1 MKSKAAAPSKRFYED
16 FEPECKWSNEEGRDI
31 IELHVQGFK
40 KDQLR
45 VQASSSGALTV
56 TGESPLD
63 DRRWSRFRKEFKL
76 PNKYKLNETRAKL
89 AGGVLHVILLKER
102 PPQAA
107 DARQEKLQTGGGLGR
122 SGSGKPAAADRGGAW
137 RDERRHAVAQGAV
150 LGRGYPQE
158 EGSAGSGGGG
168 GARWGRSWRVLDLEI
183 SDFMTQLVLVTV
195 NPEMQRLLCLVHM
208 KFVLHLNCS

>member
-1 MKSKAAAPSKRFYED
+1 MKSKAAAPSKRVYED
-16 FEPECKWSNEEGRDI
+16 FEPECKWNNEEGRDI

-56 TGESPLD
+56 TGERPLD

-89 AGGVLHVILLKER
+89 AGDVLHVILLKER

-107 DARQEKLQTGGGLGR
+107 DATQVKPQTGGGLGR
-122 SGSGKPAAADRGGAW
+122 SGSGKPAAA
-137 RDERRHAVAQGAV
+137 AVAA
-150 LGRGYPQE
+150 P
-158 EGSAGSGGGG
+158 GGTNDGMLWLR
-168 GARWGRSWRVLDLEI
+168 APSWVVGIDKKRVL
-183 SDFMTQLVLVTV
+183 LVLAAVAA
-195 NPEMQRLLCLVHM
+195 LVGVGVGG
-208 KFVLHLNCS
+208 FLTWRYLIL

>member
-1 MKSKAAAPSKRFYED
+1 M
-16 FEPECKWSNEEGRDI
+16 
-31 IELHVQGFK
+31 
-40 KDQLR
+40 
-45 VQASSSGALTV
+45 
-56 TGESPLD
+56 
-63 DRRWSRFRKEFKL
+63 
-76 PNKYKLNETRAKL
+76 
-89 AGGVLHVILLKER
+89 
-102 PPQAA
+102 
-107 DARQEKLQTGGGLGR
+107 
-122 SGSGKPAAADRGGAW
+122 
-137 RDERRHAVAQGAV
+137 AQGAV